1 MKTIG
6 NGDYDTITF
15 RMYANVC
22 QSYTNHIS
30 LQKKKPLMRRLIKK
44 ETEKKY
50 QQSQISSQYQK
61 LILNH

>member
-1 MKTIG
+1 MKTRG

-30 LQKKKPLMRRLIKK
+30 LQKKKPLMRRLKK
-44 ETEKKY
+44 RLKRNINRAK
-50 QQSQISSQYQK
+50 SLHSIRS
-61 LILNH
+61 LF